1 MTRASVS
8 RMGPADR
15 MFGRLLIRRMN
26 VEEKYNQRQYRVEVS
41 VSPN

>member
-1 MTRASVS
+1 MTGVPVS

-15 MFGRLLIRRMN
+15 MFGRLLIRGMN
-26 VEEKYNQRQYRVEVS
+26 VKEKYNQRQYRVEVS